1 MPRLVCCAFAA
12 LLLLCG
18 CTGSQA
24 AESSRG
30 VRAKTQPTTPRVPVV
45 FVLGDSYTAGITTV
59 PPEQT
64 YAGETARR
72 LGWQVVIAGY
82 AGTGFV
88 SRGKIGKDFA
98 DLYETQLA
106 WRPAP
111 DMVVVSGGH
120 NDVYYPYRVGPA
132 ANRLLTRIK
141 ARWPKSHLVLM
152 GPLWGGDPPPQALRV
167 RDTLRETATTLQVP
181 FIDPLAERWIT
192 GNIHGKTGNARR
204 FILRDGTHP
213 TAAGNRYIADKLVV
227 ELRVRGLDSPA
238 LGKPARRSTPQ
249 GRNPDAEPSA
259 EQEGLRELQ
268 RRP

>member
-1 MPRLVCCAFAA
+1 VPRLVWCAFAA

-24 AESSRG
+24 TGSR
-30 VRAKTQPTTPRVPVV
+30 KTARPKADPAPVHVPVV
-45 FVLGDSYTAGITTV
+45 FMLGDSYTAGITSV

-64 YAGETARR
+64 YAGEVARR

-98 DLYETQLA
+98 ALYQTQLS

-120 NDVYYPYRVGPA
+120 NDVYHPYRVGPA
-132 ANRLLTRIK
+132 ANRLLTQIK
-141 ARWPKSHLVLM
+141 NRWPKTHVVLM

-167 RDTLRETATTLQVP
+167 RDSLRDTATTLQLP
-181 FIDPLAERWIT
+181 FVDPLAERWIT
-192 GNIHGKTGNARR
+192 GHIHRKTGNAQR

-213 TAAGNRYIADKLVV
+213 TAAGNRYIADRLAAD
-227 ELRVRGLDSPA
+227 LRARGLDRPA
-238 LGKPARRSTPQ
+238 LGKPARRPARQ
-249 GRNPDAEPSA
+249 APSA
-259 EQEGLRELQ
+259 TPSAAEDGLKELQ